1 MNNIELKKAVEY
13 MNIVK
18 FGAYLSKLRK
28 EHDMPQS
35 QLAERLNVTRQ
46 AVSRWER
53 GEGFPDISILCEI
66 ANVFGV
72 SIDMLVNAGEVSG
85 NEAAILTS
93 VSKNQALAKELFEDK
108 TVIEDV
114 INIAPYLKVS
124 TLSEIAGQLSKHNIN
139 IGKIIALSEF
149 MSDESIVKLFENSD
163 LETLDDA
170 LLERLIPFLGPE
182 SIYAIFEKVLKG
194 ENSERLIKV
203 LRPYI
208 SYSLIETAVMQ
219 GVLSY
224 SVLERT

>member
-1 MNNIELKKAVEY
+1 

>member
-1 MNNIELKKAVEY
+1 

-170 LLERLIPFLGPE
+170 LLEKLIPFLGPE

-208 SYSLIETAVMQ
+208 NYSLIETAVMQ